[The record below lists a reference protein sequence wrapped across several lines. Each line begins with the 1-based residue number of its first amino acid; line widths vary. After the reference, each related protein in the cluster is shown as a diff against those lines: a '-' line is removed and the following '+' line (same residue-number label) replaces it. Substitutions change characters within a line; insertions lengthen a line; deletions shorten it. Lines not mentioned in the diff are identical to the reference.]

1 VTELSDAL
9 ASRRGY
15 GHDPFVGLSP
25 VELAAAEVDL
35 HLSTCDEP
43 YLEDCA
49 LCQVRLARL
58 RTLIGVVRPVIEE
71 DAYRRGYGVGR
82 EDEAAGVPVP
92 GRHAAPEEET
102 A

>member
-15 GHDPFVGLSP
+15 GHDPFAGLSP

-49 LCQVRLARL
+49 LCQVRVAAL
-58 RTLIGVVRPVIEE
+58 RKLIGVVRPVIEE
-71 DAYRRGYGVGR
+71 DAYRRGR
-82 EDEAAGVPVP
+82 KDEAAGVPLP
-92 GRHAAPEEET
+92 GRHAAPEE
-102 A
+102 ASA